1 MPVSKK
7 KVVEEIEPEPTPE
20 PEPEPI
26 EEEEILSED
35 EEIEI
40 KKPTKRVAKT
50 EESVKKPPKPPPG
63 CIQPK
68 KPRERTQ
75 AQKDAWARCLEARQ
89 AKRSERAQVREG
101 YKEEL
106 KKYKQHLVE
115 KNTEKVL
122 RKAVAIKKKAAVM
135 DQVLDE
141 ISDDET
147 PIEVVKEK
155 IKQRRAAAK
164 PAPQPRARAEPA
176 YQPEEYHMPTIRF
189 I

>member
-7 KVVEEIEPEPTPE
+7 KVIEEIEVEPTPE
-20 PEPEPI
+20 PEPELV
-26 EEEEILSED
+26 EQEILSED

-40 KKPTKRVAKT
+40 KKPTKRVVKK
-50 EESVKKPPKPPPG
+50 EESIKKPPKPPPG

-68 KPRERTQ
+68 KEKKERTQ

-89 AKRSERAQVREG
+89 AKRTERAEVREG
-101 YKEEL
+101 YTKEL
-106 KKYKQHLVE
+106 KKYKEELVNKAE
-115 KNTEKVL
+115 KKVL
-122 RKAVAIKKKAAVM
+122 KKAVAIKKKAAVM
-135 DQVLDE
+135 DKLLDE

-155 IKQRRAAAK
+155 IKQRRAQK
-164 PAPQPRARAEPA
+164 PKPEPDTR
-176 YQPEEYHMPTIRF
+176 YQYMQQPELYVPTIRF

>member
-1 MPVSKK
+1 MPVAKK
-7 KVVEEIEPEPTPE
+7 KPVGNLEEVEPEPVAETE
-20 PEPEPI
+20 PEPV

-40 KKPTKRVAKT
+40 KKPVKRA
-50 EESVKKPPKPPPG
+50 VKQGVYKNYGEPRKE
-63 CIQPK
+63 K
-68 KPRERTQ
+68 KERTQ
-75 AQKDAWARCLEARQ
+75 AQKDSWARCLAARKE
-89 AKRSERAQVREG
+89 KRDERLKI
-101 YKEEL
+101 KEEDAKQL
-106 KKYKQHLVE
+106 ETYKKQLVK

-135 DQVLDE
+135 DKVLDE

-155 IKQRRAAAK
+155 IKQRRAQAK
-164 PAPQPRARAEPA
+164 PKPEPDTR
-176 YQPEEYHMPTIRF
+176 YQYMTEPEMYVPTIRF

>member
-1 MPVSKK
+1 MPVAKK
-7 KVVEEIEPEPTPE
+7 KPIGNLEEIEPEPVVETE
-20 PEPEPI
+20 PEPV
-26 EEEEILSED
+26 EEEEVLSED

-40 KKPTKRVAKT
+40 KKP
-50 EESVKKPPKPPPG
+50 VKKAVKQGVYKNYGEPRKE
-63 CIQPK
+63 K
-68 KPRERTQ
+68 KERTQ
-75 AQKDAWARCLEARQ
+75 AQKDSWARCLAARQ
-89 AKRSERAQVREG
+89 AKRDERLKI
-101 YKEEL
+101 KEEDAKDL
-106 KKYKQHLVE
+106 QTYKKQLVK

-155 IKQRRAAAK
+155 IKQRRAAPR